1 MDKGNYVVTW
11 DLWDLCGILW
21 CPERKMFIF
30 SYVEKDSIE
39 KKEETSARGR
49 NVVPD
54 FPRLIFKFTDRE
66 KGKRY
71 FRHDGEAR

>member
-1 MDKGNYVVTW
+1 
-11 DLWDLCGILW
+11 
-21 CPERKMFIF
+21 MFIF

-39 KKEETSARGR
+39 KKEETSTRGR

>member
-1 MDKGNYVVTW
+1 MVSGTENLY
-11 DLWDLCGILW
+11 
-21 CPERKMFIF
+21 IF
-30 SYVEKDSIE
+30 LRREDSIE
-39 KKEETSARGR
+39 KKEKKEEISVRGR